1 MAKTETIDSKLKK
14 QVELVTKGAELI
26 KNAIRLVYSM
36 HMCAKMEPE
45 DMITSTVLA
54 TGHMVVAYADSMG
67 APREEVLKLYVHC
80 LEEYVTTAEK
90 KSSDN

>member
-1 MAKTETIDSKLKK
+1 MGMKEAIDAKLKK

-26 KNAIRLVYSM
+26 KNAIRLVHNM

-54 TGHMVVAYADSMG
+54 TGDMVVAYADSMG
-67 APREEVLKLYVHC
+67 APREEVLMLYVHC
-80 LEEYVTTAEK
+80 LKEYVTTAEK